1 MGDKKDYE
9 RRLEAAARWHTALQD
24 PDVSLET
31 WDAFDTW
38 ESDPVNASAFQDVQ
52 SALSLVDRGL
62 QQGARNAGRPNPYN
76 DATDPRPGKAKRLVI
91 WAIAALAAILALPT
105 AIIILPLF
113 RADAPAD
120 TYQTA
125 LGEQRSIDLPDGT
138 VMTLNTRTR
147 VEVRYSKSRRI
158 VMLQSGE
165 ALFEVTRDG
174 RPFIVQ
180 TRVSQTEALGTEFDV
195 YAEGG
200 VTRVTL
206 LEGSVSVA
214 SFASEEKRPGLFRAA
229 RKPHETHVLVPGEQ
243 LLMGGST
250 DVSVRAV
257 DPVAASSWRS
267 GILQFD
273 DAPLGDIIAEL
284 NRYSETRLILA
295 DPALA
300 NERLSGAFPA
310 GAQEAFA
317 ANLQYILPVRT
328 ERSGQEILLLPDPEP
343 RH

>member
-31 WDAFDTW
+31 WDAFDAW
-38 ESDPVNASAFQDVQ
+38 ETDPVNASAFQDVQ
-52 SALSLVDRGL
+52 SALSLVDRSFR
-62 QQGARNAGRPNPYN
+62 QGAGNVGGPELANE
-76 DATDPRPGKAKRLVI
+76 ATGPRPGKAKRLVI
-91 WAIAALAAILALPT
+91 RAIAALAAILALPT
-105 AIIILPLF
+105 AIIILPLYP
-113 RADAPAD
+113 ADAPAD

-138 VMTLNTRTR
+138 VMTLNTRTSA
-147 VEVRYSKSRRI
+147 EVRYSKSRRI

-180 TRVSQTEALGTEFDV
+180 TRDSQTEALGTEFDV

-214 SFASEEKRPGLFRAA
+214 SFASEEKRPGLFQAP
-229 RKPHETHVLVPGEQ
+229 RKPIETHVLVPGQQ
-243 LLMGGST
+243 LLMGEGR
-250 DVSVRAV
+250 DASVRAV
-257 DPVAASSWRS
+257 DPAAASSWRS

-273 DAPLGDIIAEL
+273 DAPLGDVVAEL

-300 NERLSGAFPA
+300 TERLSGAFPA
-310 GAQEAFA
+310 AAPEAFA
-317 ANLQYILPVRT
+317 ANLQYILPVQT
-328 ERSGQEILLLPDPEP
+328 ERSGQDIVLRLSSEHRP
-343 RH
+343 

>member
-9 RRLEAAARWHTALQD
+9 RRLEAAARWHTDLQD

-31 WDAFDTW
+31 WDAFDAW
-38 ESDPVNASAFQDVQ
+38 EADPVNASAFKDVQ
-52 SALSLVDRGL
+52 SALSLVDRSL
-62 QQGARNAGRPNPYN
+62 QQGAGNTGRPDTSN
-76 DATDPRPGKAKRLVI
+76 DTANPRPGKARRLVI
-91 WAIAALAAILALPT
+91 SAIAALAAILALPT
-105 AIIILPLF
+105 AIVILPLF
-113 RADAPAD
+113 QAEAPAD

-125 LGEQRSIDLPDGT
+125 LGEQRSIDLSDGT
-138 VMTLNTRTR
+138 VMTLNTRTS

-174 RPFIVQ
+174 RPFIVK

-195 YAEGG
+195 FAEGD

-206 LEGSVSVA
+206 LEGSVSVDA
-214 SFASEEKRPGLFRAA
+214 FASEDKRRGLFQAP
-229 RKPHETHVLVPGEQ
+229 RKPIGTHVLVPGEQ
-243 LLMGGST
+243 LLMGGGT

-273 DAPLGDIIAEL
+273 DATLGDIIAEL

-300 NERLSGAFPA
+300 TERLSGAFPA
-310 GAQEAFA
+310 GASEAFA
-317 ANLQYILPVRT
+317 ANLPYILPVQT
-328 ERSGQEILLLPDPEP
+328 EPSGQDIVLRLSSEHRP
-343 RH
+343 

>member
-31 WDAFDTW
+31 WDAFDAW
-38 ESDPVNASAFQDVQ
+38 ESDSVNASAFQDVQ
-52 SALSLVDRGL
+52 SALSLVDRSL
-62 QQGARNAGRPNPYN
+62 QQGARTFGRPNLSN
-76 DATDPRPGKAKRLVI
+76 QATGPRPGKAKRLVT
-91 WAIAALAAILALPT
+91 WAVAALAAILALPT

-113 RADAPAD
+113 RADAPVD

-138 VMTLNTRTR
+138 VMTLNTRTSA
-147 VEVRYSKSRRI
+147 EVRYSKSRRI

-174 RPFIVQ
+174 RPFIVK

-195 YAEGG
+195 FAEGD

-206 LEGSVSVA
+206 LEGSVSVDA
-214 SFASEEKRPGLFRAA
+214 FASEEKRRGLFQAP
-229 RKPHETHVLVPGEQ
+229 RKPIGTHVLVPGEQ

-273 DAPLGDIIAEL
+273 DALLGDVVAEL